1 MILNQIPKKS
11 TDKVSEDILLECFNL
26 ISDLEKQLRRFL
38 KMKLENYYGE
48 KWWENGVEDK
58 IRKKVEYRCERENLL
73 GRNVQVMDC
82 LEMDDYRAIITNPK
96 NWDQIFKASFED
108 KEMFL
113 ARIKILKSVRNPVA
127 HSRGSF
133 SYNDKLD
140 VIACIQ
146 YFNKK
151 IDH

>member
-1 MILNQIPKKS
+1 M
-11 TDKVSEDILLECFNL
+11 LECFNL
-26 ISDLEKQLRRFL
+26 ISNLEKDLRKFL
-38 KMKLENYYGE
+38 KTKLENFYSAN
-48 KWWENGVEDK
+48 WWENGIEQK
-58 IRKKVEYRCERENLL
+58 IRKKAEYRCEREKLL
-73 GRNVQVMDC
+73 GRNVSVMEC
-82 LEMDDYRAIITNPK
+82 LEIDDYRAIITHPK

-108 KEMFL
+108 KEMVL
-113 ARIKILKSVRNPVA
+113 ARFKILKSVRNPVA

-133 SYNDKLD
+133 SFQDKLD